1 MLEEKIEKDKNR
13 KKENKKLEEKIEMVR
28 IEKDKNKYKAENKYD
43 TQHFAQYNLWFI
55 YFVVILFDL
64 ALMGYVKLNVCY
76 LQ

>member
-1 MLEEKIEKDKNR
+1 
-13 KKENKKLEEKIEMVR
+13 MVR

-55 YFVVILFDL
+55 YFVVLLFE
-64 ALMGYVKLNVCY
+64 ALMGFVKLNVCY